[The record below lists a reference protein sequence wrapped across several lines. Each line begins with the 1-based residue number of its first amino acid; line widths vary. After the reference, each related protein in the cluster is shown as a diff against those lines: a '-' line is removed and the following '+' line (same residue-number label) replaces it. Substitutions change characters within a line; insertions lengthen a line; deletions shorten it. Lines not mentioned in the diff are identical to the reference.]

1 MLMLRLAEP
10 SSWNGHFTIDC
21 VPRNET
27 PGNRFSKYFRIASGW
42 KDVIASLSSRTSS
55 SLDQRRS
62 LGFPS
67 SASSKGPCGTLG
79 TCTFCTSQKLDPSIS
94 VRRAILPNQRRPG
107 KRAVQNLPSF
117 SANVFD
123 GHVRHLV
130 GETHA
135 AGPTSA
141 HRFHD
146 FGKVPSEQVAANHN
160 RFSITSACVTI
171 P

>member
-27 PGNRFSKYFRIASGW
+27 PGSRFSKYRRIASGW
-42 KDVIASLSSRTSS
+42 KDVIASLSSRTFWSS
-55 SLDQRRS
+55 DRTRS

-107 KRAVQNLPSF
+107 KRAVQNLPSL

-123 GHVRHLV
+123 GHVCHLV
-130 GETHA
+130 GEAHV
-135 AGPTSA
+135 AGATPA
-141 HRFHD
+141 HLLDD
-146 FGKVPSEQVAANHN
+146 FRKV
-160 RFSITSACVTI
+160 
-171 P
+171 